1 MDGPL
6 TLILAEDDD
15 GHASLVRRNLQRVG
29 FAHPIV
35 RVCDGQELLDYI
47 DARGAYADRPT
58 GDWIVLLDIN
68 MPRIDG
74 VEALRRLKDDGRTDK
89 IPVIILT
96 TTDDPREIERC
107 YEFGCNVY
115 ITKPVEYEAFVEA
128 VNSLGLLLKVVQVPR
143 SGSGPRGGS
152 DA

>member
-15 GHASLVRRNLQRVG
+15 GHASLVRRNLQRAG

-47 DARGAYADRPT
+47 GAQGASADRPA
-58 GDWIVLLDIN
+58 GDWIVLLDIK
-68 MPRIDG
+68 MPRVDG
-74 VEALRRLKDDGRTDK
+74 VEALRRLKDDGRTAK

-96 TTDDPREIERC
+96 TTDDPREVERC
-107 YEFGCNVY
+107 YEFGCNAY
-115 ITKPVEYEAFVEA
+115 ITKPVEYEALVEA
-128 VNSLGLLLKVVQVPR
+128 VNSLGPLLKVVQVPR
-143 SGSGPRGGS
+143 NGPRSQGGG
-152 DA
+152 DV